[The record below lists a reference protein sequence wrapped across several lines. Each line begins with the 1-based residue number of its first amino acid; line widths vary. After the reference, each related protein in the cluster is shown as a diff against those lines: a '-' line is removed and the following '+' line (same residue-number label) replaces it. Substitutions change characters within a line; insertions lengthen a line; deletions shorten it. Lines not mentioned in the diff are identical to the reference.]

1 MCRKSHH
8 HIPRFFFLFF
18 RVLIQFSGKVE
29 PHKKPIKKT
38 RQCSPVMRGWEK
50 GNLCLCV
57 PHHRAIEIRI
67 NGPRVDRRFST
78 TAGGESD
85 PGGISELLRLLDVS
99 VDGWS
104 RPTGADNSLLLRRR
118 TDNEPDSDLYQTE
131 INSVKGYLLRLKR
144 AKEEKETDIGQ
155 GPCC

>member
-1 MCRKSHH
+1 M
-8 HIPRFFFLFF
+8 
-18 RVLIQFSGKVE
+18 
-29 PHKKPIKKT
+29 
-38 RQCSPVMRGWEK
+38 
-50 GNLCLCV
+50 CV

-99 VDGWS
+99 ADGWS
-104 RPTGADNSLLLRRR
+104 RPTGADNNSLLLRRR

-131 INSVKGYLLRLKR
+131 INSVKGYLFFVEKGPKKKRKRRTLGKVRAVSPSVLNQDINRLSVRMSHKIND
-144 AKEEKETDIGQ
+144 ECHNNLFDLCTTCG
-155 GPCC
+155 